1 MDTKSELSAVA
12 LQLFAEHGYDAV
24 GVQEIVDTASVTK
37 PTLYHYFGSKRGVL
51 AHVLGV
57 GFSPLEQQL
66 SSACQYAGDLTG
78 TLQKMVW
85 CYFSF
90 IEQNR
95 MFFQL
100 WVAVLHAPIH
110 SEAKICAEP
119 LLERQF
125 ALIKNVFLSAEN
137 DHGNM
142 KGRADVYTVSFLG
155 MINSISELILADQV
169 SMDEGFMYRVL
180 HQFEHGIYS

>member
-1 MDTKSELSAVA
+1 VDTKSELSLAA
-12 LQLFAEHGYDAV
+12 LQLFSKQGYDAI
-24 GVQEIVDTASVTK
+24 GVQEIVDAVSVTK

-51 AHVLGV
+51 AHVLAS

-66 SSACQYAGDLTG
+66 TNACRYAGDLTG
-78 TLQKMVW
+78 TLQKMAR

-100 WVAVLHAPIH
+100 WVSVMNAPIH
-110 SEAKICAEP
+110 SESKLCAQP
-119 LLERQF
+119 LLDRQF
-125 ALIKNVFLSAEN
+125 ILIKGVFLSAET

-155 MINSISELILADQV
+155 LLNSISGLILADQIV
-169 SMDEGFMYRVL
+169 LDEGFLYHVL